1 MHRRPVAI
9 VPHTHWDREWYAPF
23 QTFRLRLV
31 ELLDELL
38 PRLEADESFAH
49 FLLDGQL
56 AVVDDYLEVRPRAEA
71 LLARLATGGRLSVGP
86 WYTLPDEFLVS
97 GETLVRNLQL
107 GLERAADF
115 GGAMEVGYLPDT
127 FGHIAQMPQ
136 LLQQFGF
143 GHAVVWR
150 GVPAAVNRTA
160 FWWTAPDGSTV
171 RAEYLPAGYSNGA
184 SIPDD
189 ADALVRRIAA
199 HEGELGELLAGPLL
213 FMNGSDHHV
222 PQPWLGRVVAE
233 ANEAQ
238 DDYDIAVS
246 SLADY
251 LAAAPTEGL
260 AAWTGELRSGARAN
274 LLAGVASNRV
284 DIKQAAARAERALEQ
299 VAEPLCALFLPASRW
314 PRAELALAWREVL
327 RNAAHDS
334 VCACSADAV
343 VAAVLHRYA
352 EATQVADGLA
362 ARALMSLGASLA
374 QPGLAVVN
382 PSHRRRGGV
391 VELVVAGDHP
401 PAGAQVLESRPGG
414 PEGVR
419 WTRAADV
426 AALVGQIRGSR
437 LDDTTFVRSIDVEE
451 DGEGLQVVLR
461 TMASVPEGSGLE
473 EARRRLYAVLG
484 EKRQAWYRLRVERIP
499 VQRVLARVEDVAGY
513 GWTTWSAAPLAVPPV
528 TVEGMTLANGR
539 ATVEVDPATGTFSL
553 DGLAGFDRLVDQGDQ
568 GDTYTYCAPPL
579 DHLVDEPTEVDV
591 DVLEAGPVR
600 AALAVR
606 RSYDWP
612 EGVDDATGARVGR
625 RRTTV
630 TTRLEVCAG
639 ERFVRVTTSFENRSR
654 DHRLRA
660 WFPLP
665 TTATTS
671 RAECAFAVVERG
683 LEAEGGPSEPALPT
697 FPSRRF
703 VSAGGLTVAHEGL
716 LEYEVVDG
724 GRALALT
731 LLRATGVISRG
742 PMPARP
748 EPAGPPLPVAGA
760 QMLGPVV
767 VRYAV
772 QVGDGD
778 PYALVDDAF
787 LPLTAVTAPGGGRLP
802 PSGSAL
808 VVDGAEV
815 SAVTRGRGGLE
826 LRVFN
831 PTPTPTAV
839 RLEGRS
845 GWLVDLRGRPVAPFS
860 DAFELGPWRIA
871 SARLAE

>member
-1 MHRRPVAI
+1 
-9 VPHTHWDREWYAPF
+9 
-23 QTFRLRLV
+23 
-31 ELLDELL
+31 
-38 PRLEADESFAH
+38 
-49 FLLDGQL
+49 
-56 AVVDDYLEVRPRAEA
+56 VRPQAEA
-71 LLARLATGGRLSVGP
+71 LLTRLATGGRLSVGP

-107 GLERAADF
+107 GLERAAEF

-127 FGHIAQMPQ
+127 FGHVAQMPQ
-136 LLQQFGF
+136 LLRQFGLD
-143 GHAVVWR
+143 HAVVWR

-171 RAEYLPAGYSNGA
+171 RAEYLAAGYSNGA

-189 ADALVRRIAA
+189 ACALVRRIAA

-238 DDYDIAVS
+238 DDYDIVVS
-246 SLADY
+246 SLPDH

-284 DIKQAAARAERALEQ
+284 DVKQAAARAERALER

-334 VCACSADAV
+334 VCACSADTV
-343 VAAVLHRYA
+343 VAAVLHRYV
-352 EATQVADGLA
+352 EASQIGDGLA
-362 ARALMSLGASLA
+362 ARALKTLGASLA
-374 QPGLAVVN
+374 QPGLAAVN
-382 PSHRRRGGV
+382 PSPRPRGGV
-391 VELVVAGDHP
+391 VELVVAGNRAP
-401 PAGAQVLESRPGG
+401 VGSQVLDSRPGG
-414 PEGVR
+414 PEDVR

-426 AALVGQIRGSR
+426 AALLGQIRGSR
-437 LDDTTFVRSIDVEE
+437 LDDTTFVRAIDVEE
-451 DGEGLQVVLR
+451 DGDGIQVVLR
-461 TMASVPEGSGLE
+461 TMTSAPEGSGVE
-473 EARRRLYAVLG
+473 EARRRVYAVLS
-484 EKRQAWYRLRVERIP
+484 EKRQAWYRVRIERTPELRL
-499 VQRVLARVEDVAGY
+499 LARVENVPGY
-513 GWTTWSAAPLAVPPV
+513 GWTTWLPAPLAVPPV
-528 TVEGMTLANGR
+528 TVEGTTMANGR
-539 ATVEVDPATGTFSL
+539 VTVEVDPATGTFSI
-553 DGLAGFDRLVDQGDQ
+553 DGLAGLDRLVDQGDQ
-568 GDTYTYCAPPL
+568 GDTYTYCPPL
-579 DHLVDEPTEVDV
+579 LDHVVDEPTEVDV
-591 DVLEAGPVR
+591 EILEAGPVR
-600 AALAVR
+600 AALTVR

-612 EGVDDATGARVGR
+612 EGVDDASGARVGW
-625 RRTTV
+625 RRTVV

-660 WFPLP
+660 SFPLP
-665 TTATTS
+665 TTAATS

-683 LEAEGGPSEPALPT
+683 LEAEGGPSERALAT

-724 GRALALT
+724 GRVLALT

-742 PMPARP
+742 PMPART
-748 EPAGPPLPVAGA
+748 EPAGPPVPVPGA

-772 QVGDGD
+772 QFGDDD

-787 LPLTAVTAPGGGRLP
+787 LPLAVVTAPGGGRLP
-802 PSGSAL
+802 ASGSAL
-808 VVDGAEV
+808 VVEGAEV
-815 SAVTRGRGGLE
+815 SAVTRGQGGLE
-826 LRVFN
+826 VRVFN
-831 PTPTPTAV
+831 PMPAPTTV

-845 GWLVDLRGRPVAPFS
+845 GCLVDLRGRPVAPFS
-860 DAFELGPWRIA
+860 DTFDIGPWRIA